1 MQKMTVSVED
11 LKDQGK
17 AWGATLIN
25 VLQVDGVW
33 MAVVWDNYYDEI
45 YVVEASLL
53 HQWNM

>member
-1 MQKMTVSVED
+1 MQKLTVSVQD
-11 LKDQGK
+11 LEDQGK

-25 VLQVDGVW
+25 VLWVDGEW

-45 YVVEASLL
+45 QVVEATRL